1 MLASWAWCMVEGEA
15 LVAPDNEEVQPCCTD
30 TSCVLREL
38 IGVFV
43 ARKLSSLP
51 WHARS
56 CVSARPLCMSDAIMS
71 GRLQALQTLTAS

>member
-1 MLASWAWCMVEGEA
+1 MLHRYLLCLAC
-15 LVAPDNEEVQPCCTD
+15 
-30 TSCVLREL
+30 EL
-38 IGVFV
+38 IGVSV